1 MGIFSQ
7 KGFSFDKNRTHMHG
21 FLISGWLF
29 YFFLHSFLASLKV
42 KKYFSETFPGLNP
55 YYRIAYNVIAIVG
68 IGILLTFTLPLASL
82 SADTFIGSVITGI
95 GLLLI
100 VLAFRAFNL
109 REFFGFQTETKS
121 ELVVTGMYRFVRHPL
136 YFGTIILIAG
146 LYLLMPS
153 HMMLSVLV
161 ISYVYIWIGSRL
173 EERKL
178 RALFG
183 ESYTTYAK
191 KVKSLIPYIY

>member
-1 MGIFSQ
+1 MTTSLLTLYWVLYFAIHSLLATDTIKVLAKSKTPSIF
-7 KGFSFDKNRTHMHG
+7 
-21 FLISGWLF
+21 
-29 YFFLHSFLASLKV
+29 
-42 KKYFSETFPGLNP
+42 P

-68 IGILLTFTLPLASL
+68 LAVLLRFTLPLASL
-82 SADTFIGSVITGI
+82 SADTFIGGVITGI
-95 GLLLI
+95 GLLFI

-109 REFFGFQTETKS
+109 REFLGFQTETKS

-136 YFGTIILIAG
+136 YFGTMIFIAG

-153 HMMLSVLV
+153 HMMLYVLV
-161 ISYVYIWIGSRL
+161 ISYVYIWVGSRL

-183 ESYTTYAK
+183 ESYSNYAK
-191 KVKSLIPYIY
+191 KVKSLIPYVY

>member
-1 MGIFSQ
+1 MTTSLLTLYWVLYFAIHSLLATNTIKGLAKSKTPSIF
-7 KGFSFDKNRTHMHG
+7 
-21 FLISGWLF
+21 
-29 YFFLHSFLASLKV
+29 
-42 KKYFSETFPGLNP
+42 P
-55 YYRIAYNVIAIVG
+55 YYRIAYNVIAIIG
-68 IGILLTFTLPLASL
+68 LGILLTFTLPLASL
-82 SADTFIGSVITGI
+82 SADTFIGGVITGI
-95 GLLLI
+95 GLLFI

-109 REFFGFQTETKS
+109 REFLGFQTETKS

-136 YFGTIILIAG
+136 YFGTMIFIAG

-153 HMMLSVLV
+153 RIMLSVLV
-161 ISYVYIWIGSRL
+161 ISYAYIWIGSRL

-191 KVKSLIPYIY
+191 NVKSLIPYVY